1 MTAAAVIRH
10 VEEPMLAERPM
21 IVEQLAE
28 VSAARAKLD
37 TKAVREAVAEAREAL
52 DLYEQSA
59 IERAERRLTRV
70 MLEAIGH
77 TGELTSTVPAEHE
90 AVETVRLLGAVGALT
105 ALLAAPSATTL
116 PSEAPSVKDEAP
128 VHVAPPL
135 VLKPERAATA
145 EEIERIEKLFVEVC
159 ELEGHWKGQ
168 PRERL
173 THQLK
178 AIAAEVRQL
187 ILVFPH
193 AHTKRWDLEKLP
205 SKLHCVVRD
214 ASMEFINGIG
224 STSTGD
230 WNAIA
235 QRERRAVMLF
245 DRRVSNPVVP
255 KKNSGGGGMAK
266 LGDVLGPKLLR
277 VVKPEPAEPA
287 STAGDANA
295 SRWIQLR
302 ALLHGKKL
310 MVVGGLAEGERS
322 RTLEKRTGMT
332 VEWGTID
339 KHSPRQ
345 VESLVRRIEGGSV
358 VACLIAEGIMS
369 HKDYNRIDAACRRA
383 DILSAFCGRAGSA
396 QIDEA
401 LDTLERRLRDE

>member
-178 AIAAEVRQL
+178 AIAADIHRVL
-187 ILVFPH
+187 
-193 AHTKRWDLEKLP
+193 KDLE
-205 SKLHCVVRD
+205 
-214 ASMEFINGIG
+214 
-224 STSTGD
+224 
-230 WNAIA
+230 
-235 QRERRAVMLF
+235 
-245 DRRVSNPVVP
+245 
-255 KKNSGGGGMAK
+255 
-266 LGDVLGPKLLR
+266 PKLS
-277 VVKPEPAEPA
+277 K
-287 STAGDANA
+287 
-295 SRWIQLR
+295 
-302 ALLHGKKL
+302 
-310 MVVGGLAEGERS
+310 
-322 RTLEKRTGMT
+322 
-332 VEWGTID
+332 
-339 KHSPRQ
+339 
-345 VESLVRRIEGGSV
+345 
-358 VACLIAEGIMS
+358 
-369 HKDYNRIDAACRRA
+369 
-383 DILSAFCGRAGSA
+383 
-396 QIDEA
+396 
-401 LDTLERRLRDE
+401 